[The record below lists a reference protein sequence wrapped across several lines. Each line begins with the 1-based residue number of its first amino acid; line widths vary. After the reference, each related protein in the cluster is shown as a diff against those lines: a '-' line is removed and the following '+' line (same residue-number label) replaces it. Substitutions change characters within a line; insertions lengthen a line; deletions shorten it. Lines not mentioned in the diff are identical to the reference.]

1 MEVLGGVDQR
11 SQCDSESCSWI
22 IVDLWLFNLGG
33 GGEERRRVEEEDTGG
48 VEERGG
54 GEKREEENRKRGEKE
69 EIEVDKR
76 ER

>member
-33 GGEERRRVEEEDTGG
+33 GGGEERRRVEEEDTGG
-48 VEERGG
+48 GEEERRRK
-54 GEKREEENRKRGEKE
+54 KRGREQEKRGERR
-69 EIEVDKR
+69 D
-76 ER
+76 